1 MVNSAYA
8 KAAVQALV
16 EWNKKSLEEAQEIV
30 STHSREEIEGMCWAE
45 GSVKAGFDAL
55 VKSFR
60 VRGIEISDSQKDELY
75 GAILDGPEDSPL
87 LSEIAGK
94 VEEVDRHDV
103 ALDALT
109 EIHDNWVADPKNMS
123 KIHRINKENGEPTA
137 YMHTP
142 LEMIGWDTVH
152 LDYIFLKPVM
162 ESMGIPIENE
172 QELVKAYEDRQVSIF
187 SGRQIN
193 DRDDLAKYLHDDVR
207 NDYYP
212 LRNYP
217 EEDKAV
223 FDGEQIVDQVMQKSG
238 FENIKDRITYTHMHF
253 LEDKYKELH
262 RLRDEKARLE
272 QVPTQEVGQTRDE
285 QAQSYG
291 EDE

>member
-8 KAAVQALV
+8 KAAIRALV
-16 EWNKKSLEEAQEIV
+16 NWNGKSFEEAQEIV

-45 GSVKAGFDAL
+45 DSVKSGFEAL

-60 VRGIEISDSQKDELY
+60 ARGIEISDSQKDELY
-75 GAILDGPEDSPL
+75 GVILDGPEDSPL

-94 VEEVDRHDV
+94 VEDVDRYDV

-109 EIHDNWVADPKNMS
+109 EIHDNWVATPKNMTN
-123 KIHRINKENGEPTA
+123 IHRDGKA

-162 ESMGIPIENE
+162 ESMGVPIENE

-193 DRDDLAKYLHDDVR
+193 DRDDLAKYLHDDIR

-223 FDGEQIVDQVMQKSG
+223 FDDEQIVDQVMQKSG
-238 FENIKDRITYTHMHF
+238 FENIKDRIAYTHMHF

-285 QAQSYG
+285 QVQSYG